1 MKQISAEELR
11 ARLDAGE
18 EIHLLDVREDHE
30 RNEYNIGGLH
40 HRLGLIQMMQTDPID
55 DWKDDEIVVYC
66 RSGRRSATACLI
78 LETMGFSNMVNLEGG
93 VVDWYTKFGNS

>member
-1 MKQISAEELR
+1 MKQISSEELK

-18 EIHLLDVREDHE
+18 EIHLLDVREESE

-40 HRLGLIQMMQTDPID
+40 HRLGLIQTMQTDPID
-55 DWKDDEIVVYC
+55 DWKDEEVVVYC

-93 VVDWYTKFGNS
+93 VEDWYAKFGNS